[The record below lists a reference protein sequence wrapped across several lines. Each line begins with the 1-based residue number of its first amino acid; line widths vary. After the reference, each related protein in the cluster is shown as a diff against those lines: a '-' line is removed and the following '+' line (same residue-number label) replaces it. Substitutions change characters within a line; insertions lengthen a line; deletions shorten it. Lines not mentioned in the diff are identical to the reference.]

1 MTTADGRRHR
11 LWQDAAEAKD
21 EVRGQG
27 RAAEK
32 GIDPKATKQ
41 TLGRYLDWW
50 LADIVTPKLAPKTVK
65 AYRDT
70 VRLHLAP
77 ELGIELGKLTPQAVT
92 SLLRKKERA
101 GLSPRSVAMIR
112 EVLRGALN
120 VAVKMQMVE
129 RNAAALAESP
139 RQVKTERRML
149 TPTKRNVSL
158 PWRADRLAALYR
170 LALTLGMRQAEIL
183 GLRWQD
189 VDLDE
194 GTLRVRQTL
203 QRIGK
208 VIVIKEPKTAAAGA
222 RWHSPVTGHCARR
235 AQGPAGVRAQAAGE
249 RWQET
254 GLVFTSSVGT
264 PLEPRNLTRE
274 FKRHLATA
282 GLPKEWRFYDMRHAA
297 ASLLIADGIA
307 DHGGLGHARPRP
319 DLDHAQHLRPC
330 AAGCGSAHGRSNGAA
345 SGVNLRAR
353 WLTVGVND
361 GGRQGIAPL
370 SATILSSLRAFSWS
384 RPPDSNRRPAVYE
397 TAALP
402 TELGRHVLHRI
413 EPVSIVAGGF
423 GSNNQTK
430 RFRTTSATW

>member
-1 MTTADGRRHR
+1 MTTADGRRVI
-11 LWQDAAEAKD
+11 AYGKTIAEARVKC
-21 EVRGQG
+21 EEKAGLT
-27 RAAEK
+27 AK
-32 GIDPKATKQ
+32 GIDVTATKQ
-41 TLGRYLDWW
+41 RLGQYLDWW

-77 ELGIELGKLTPQAVT
+77 ELGSIELGKLTPQGVT

-149 TPTKRNVSL
+149 SPDEAKRLLAV
-158 PWRADRLAALYR
+158 ADQDRLAALYR

-194 GTLRVRQTL
+194 GRLRVRQTL

-208 VIVIKEPKTAAAGA
+208 VTVIKEPKTARSRRTLALSPSLVAALVA
-222 RWHSPVTGHCARR
+222 RKDQQEFERKR
-235 AQGPAGVRAQAAGE
+235 AANL
-249 RWQET
+249 WQES

-264 PLEPRNLTRE
+264 PLIARNLTRE
-274 FKRHLATA
+274 FKRHLAAA
-282 GLPKEWRFYDMRHAA
+282 GLPSTLRFYDMRHAA
-297 ASLLIADGIA
+297 ASLLIADGLPITA
-307 DHGGLGHARPRP
+307 VSAMLGHA
-319 DLDHAQHLRPC
+319 
-330 AAGCGSAHGRSNGAA
+330 
-345 SGVNLRAR
+345 
-353 WLTVGVND
+353 LTSTTLNTY
-361 GGRQGIAPL
+361 A
-370 SATILSSLRAFSWS
+370 
-384 RPPDSNRRPAVYE
+384 
-397 TAALP
+397 
-402 TELGRHVLHRI
+402 HVLPGADRLTA
-413 EPVSIVAGGF
+413 EAMERLLG
-423 GSNNQTK
+423 
-430 RFRTTSATW
+430 